1 MSSLTQLLNV
11 IRDVSH
17 QAELRL
23 KTRMVNLENKI
34 IIIVDTAGVERKDIN
49 IEIVQTKV
57 KIRAKRFD
65 PFPEFSSDSPN
76 EIVYGELVRDITIPI
91 CVVSQNDVVIDYAN
105 GLLTITINKN
115 DPINNGFTFKV

>member
-1 MSSLTQLLNV
+1 MSSLSQLLNV

-23 KTRMVNLENKI
+23 KTRMVNLDEKI

-65 PFPEFSSDSPN
+65 PFPEFSTDSPN

-91 CVVSQNDVVIDYAN
+91 CVISQNDVVIEYEN
-105 GLLTITINKN
+105 GLLTITINRN